1 MVHPCPCCHS
11 FETESLRS
19 VYQGGRPQHKTG
31 FRSVAPPRKKR
42 VLVLVLLLV
51 LTVTA
56 IGMRLVLSAAAMPGT
71 AATLGAGSS
80 ITGGLVFV
88 VAIAWALMRADRY
101 NRREW
106 LAAMRVW
113 ERSVQCR
120 GCGYVFAPGVPLE
133 LLTASRAA
141 QEARSALLPH
151 A

>member
-19 VYQGGRPQHKTG
+19 VYQRGAPQRKTG

-42 VLVLVLLLV
+42 VMVLVILLV

-80 ITGGLVFV
+80 ISGGL
-88 VAIAWALMRADRY
+88 
-101 NRREW
+101 
-106 LAAMRVW
+106 MRVW

-133 LLTASRAA
+133 LLTTSRAA
-141 QEARSALLPH
+141 QEPRSALLPH